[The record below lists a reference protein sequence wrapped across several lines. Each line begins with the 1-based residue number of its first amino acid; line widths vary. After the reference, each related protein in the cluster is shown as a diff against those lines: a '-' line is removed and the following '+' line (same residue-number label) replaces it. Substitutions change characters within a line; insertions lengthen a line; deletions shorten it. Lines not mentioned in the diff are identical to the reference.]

1 MSWSSISKN
10 SIRSFIQISRLHKNN
25 TKYEIVTTYF
35 LREQTW
41 NGFDYFIFILLYYFF
56 IILSI
61 LKFFTFNKNTI
72 L

>member
-1 MSWSSISKN
+1 MSWSSISQN
-10 SIRSFIQISRLHKNN
+10 SIRFFIQISRLHKNN